1 MNAVGSYID
10 RDSVIHHLHP
20 ITKNLLF
27 IGAFVICLLTNHPAI
42 LAGLFMCVILI
53 GAAAKLPI
61 VQSLKLLKSVALLIV
76 IFSLVIWPFT
86 LKEGT
91 VLARI
96 GGLELYSVGVWYG
109 IAMTFRF
116 CTIVLMSIYW
126 MMFTSISEIT
136 LGLVKLGL
144 PYKMAFSFSMSLR
157 FVPLIIN
164 DLHTI
169 KDAQR
174 SRALEMDKGSLL
186 GKIRKNVA
194 ILIPLSSRALGLI
207 KQISVS
213 LEARGFESGTGK
225 RTSVS
230 GRPFSG
236 RDMGMVAVLIC
247 LFGLLLFLRI
257 TTLGLITTT
266 VL

>member
-20 ITKNLLF
+20 VTKNLLF
-27 IGAFVICLLTNHPAI
+27 IGTFVICLLTNHPAI
-42 LAGLFMCVILI
+42 LAGLFLGVVLI
-53 GAAAKLPI
+53 GTAARLPI
-61 VQSLKLLKSVALLIV
+61 GQSLKLLKSVALLIV

-86 LKEGT
+86 LKEGQ
-91 VLARI
+91 VLVRA
-96 GGLELYSVGVWYG
+96 GGLTVYSVGVWYG

-136 LGLVKLGL
+136 LGLVTLGM
-144 PYKMAFSFSMSLR
+144 PYKVAFSFSMSLR

-174 SRALEMDKGSLL
+174 SRALEMDKGSLY
-186 GKIRKNVA
+186 GRIKKNVA
-194 ILIPLSSRALGLI
+194 G
-207 KQISVS
+207 
-213 LEARGFESGTGK
+213 SGR
-225 RTSVS
+225 RTSIS
-230 GRPFSG
+230 KRPFTG
-236 RDMGMVAVLIC
+236 WDFGMITGMVC
-247 LFGLLLFLRI
+247 LFGALIWLRI
-257 TTLGLITTT
+257 TAVGLITMS

>member
-1 MNAVGSYID
+1 MNSVGSYID

-20 ITKNLLF
+20 VTKNLLF
-27 IGAFVICLLTNHPAI
+27 TGTFIICLLTNHPAI
-42 LAGLFMCVILI
+42 LAGLFFGVLLI

-61 VQSLKLLKSVALLIV
+61 AQSLKQLKSVALLIV

-86 LKEGT
+86 LTEGR
-91 VLARI
+91 VLVQI
-96 GGLELYSVGVWYG
+96 GSLNLYSVGIWYG

-136 LGLVKLGL
+136 LGLVKLGM

-213 LEARGFESGTGK
+213 LEARGFESGSKK
-225 RTSVS
+225 RTSIS
-230 GRPFSG
+230 GKPFTAMDFAMAAG
-236 RDMGMVAVLIC
+236 IVC
-247 LFGLLLFLRI
+247 LFGILLYLRI
-257 TTLGLITTT
+257 TALGLITTT

>member
-20 ITKNLLF
+20 VTKNLLF
-27 IGAFVICLLTNHPAI
+27 IGTFVICLLTNHPAI
-42 LAGLFMCVILI
+42 LAALFLCVVAV

-61 VQSLKLLKSVALLIV
+61 IQSLKLLKSVALLIV

-91 VLARI
+91 VLVTV
-96 GGLELYSVGVWYG
+96 GGLDIYSVGVWYG

-174 SRALEMDKGSLL
+174 SRALEMDKGNLL

-225 RTSVS
+225 RTSIS
-230 GRPFSG
+230 GRPFTG
-236 RDMGMVAVLIC
+236 RDIGMIVTLAC
-247 LFGLLLFLRI
+247 LFGILLYLRI
-257 TTLGLITTT
+257 TAGGLITTT